1 MQISIETLFG
11 KSFKFDVDNHI
22 TPFDL
27 KRDIELKYGIP
38 ENQQLLLCAG
48 RILEENEPLSS
59 NSETISKFNN
69 TIHLLLKLK
78 GGLQIFVKLF
88 DGKVI
93 TVDLSEEDSV
103 AVLKKKVADKEGSSV
118 EGVFFTF
125 GSKILDKDEVK
136 VKDYGVPKEATLHYF
151 VRLKGGLE

>member
-11 KSFKFDVDNHI
+11 KNFQFDVDNHI
-22 TPFDL
+22 TPFDI

-48 RILEENEPLSS
+48 KILEENEPLSS
-59 NSETISKFNN
+59 NSEIISKLNN

-93 TVDLSEEDSV
+93 TVDINEGDTV
-103 AVLKKKVADKEGSSV
+103 AVLKKKVADKEGNPV
-118 EGVFFTF
+118 EGGFLTF
-125 GSKILDKDEVK
+125 GSKILDKDELK
-136 VKDYGVPKEATLHYF
+136 VKDYEIPKEATLHYF
-151 VRLKGGLE
+151 IRLKGGL